1 MDFQSLA
8 AAVKEKRE
16 KTMDSTK
23 ELVQYE
29 QDQKEHIQIASHAYG
44 LSKAIKDEISFGMA
58 VAFLAD
64 IKNRRKRWAEI
75 IDPAVRDAHKAHVKI
90 KAVKNEIDG
99 PLERAEL
106 EILKPAIAKYE
117 QVQEQERLIKQ
128 AELERESRKR
138 QEEEKLKIAVEYE
151 KKGEPKIA
159 EQVLD
164 APTIPIAIE
173 LPKQA
178 QAKGISYQWRYSARV
193 VDRLVLLKAIMDLKC
208 NAACVTPN
216 MVYLNQRAR
225 SDKDSFN
232 IPGVELVKERSVSA
246 STVGR

>member
-1 MDFQSLA
+1 
-8 AAVKEKRE
+8 
-16 KTMDSTK
+16 MDSIK
-23 ELVQYE
+23 ELGKYD
-29 QDQKEHIQIASHAYG
+29 QDQKEHVEIAGHAYG
-44 LSKAIKDEISFGMA
+44 LSKAIKDEVSFGMA
-58 VAFLAD
+58 VQFLAQ
-64 IKNRRKRWAEI
+64 IRNRRKRWAEI
-75 IDPAVRDAHKAHVKI
+75 IDPAVRDAHRAHVRI
-90 KAVKNEIDG
+90 KAVENEIDG
-99 PLERAEL
+99 PLKRAEL

-117 QVQEQERLIKQ
+117 QAQEQKRLVKQ
-128 AELERESRKR
+128 AELEQKHRKR

-151 KKGEPKIA
+151 KKGESKIA

-164 APTIPIAIE
+164 APTVPVAIE

-193 VDRLVLLKAIMDLKC
+193 VDRLVLIKAIMDLKC

-225 SDKDSFN
+225 SDKESFN

-246 STVGR
+246 STGGM